1 MSNATLAKTTETLI
15 PVQDT
20 DADLHVASLIVYC
33 RPESLADCSDW
44 LLRQR
49 GVEIHAQNEQGK
61 LVVVMESH
69 DAQDILDLIDAA
81 HERPGI
87 VNAALIYH
95 EIVAPEEQQEAS

>member
-1 MSNATLAKTTETLI
+1 MSAASMIERTESLI
-15 PVQDT
+15 PLLDT
-20 DADLHVASLIVYC
+20 NADLHVASLVVYC
-33 RPESLADCSDW
+33 RPDALDDARDW
-44 LLRQR
+44 LLQKR

-81 HERPGI
+81 HEQPGI

-95 EIVAPEEQQEAS
+95 EIVAPE